1 MPKAA
6 LRNKREDDQ
15 VSFTRDEVKQAISD
29 GLLSFPITDFDAE
42 GRFDAESYHRRLEW
56 FISHEISAVFV
67 AGGTGEF
74 FSLSQDEF
82 REIVRLAVKV
92 VDGKLPVIAS
102 AGLSVATGSAF
113 ARIAEEE
120 GADGILLMP
129 PYLTECP
136 QDGLMEYARQI
147 CDSTSI
153 SVIYYNRANGIM
165 KPAAVKR
172 LADACPNLIGLK
184 DGKGDLQALNRII
197 RTVGDRLAY
206 VGGVP
211 TAEIMAEAYLAIGVN
226 TYSSAV
232 FNFVPGMAVTFY
244 KALRG
249 GDTETVRRITQD
261 FFLPFVDLRDNKSG
275 YAVSLIKAGAEII
288 GRPAGSVRAPLE
300 MPNEREIAQL
310 KTLVDKT

>member
-1 MPKAA
+1 MTFT
-6 LRNKREDDQ
+6 RED
-15 VSFTRDEVKQAISD
+15 VKKAISD

-42 GRFDAESYHRRLEW
+42 GRFDAESYRHRLEW

-74 FSLSQDEF
+74 FNLSQDEF
-82 REIVRLAVKV
+82 REIVRLAVEV

-113 ARIAEEE
+113 AKIAEEE

-136 QDGLMEYARQI
+136 QDGLVEYARQI
-147 CDSTSI
+147 CDATSI
-153 SVIYYNRANGIM
+153 SVIYYNRGNGVM
-165 KPAAVKR
+165 KPASVQR
-172 LADACPNLIGLK
+172 LADACPNLVGLK
-184 DGKGDLQALNRII
+184 DGKGDMQALNRII
-197 RTVGDRLAY
+197 KTVGDRLAY

-211 TAEIMAEAYLAIGVN
+211 TAEIMAEAYLAVGVN

-232 FNFVPGMAVTFY
+232 FNFVPDMAVTFY
-244 KALRG
+244 KALRA
-249 GDTETVRRITQD
+249 GDTDTVRRISRE
-261 FFLPFVDLRDNKSG
+261 FFVPFVDLRDHKAG

-300 MPNEREIAQL
+300 MPNADERAL
-310 KTLVDKT
+310 LVKLVERAHSF